1 MRKRFLRTAIAVP
14 ITISILFSTACG
26 SKSGS
31 TTFDEQE
38 TTTTQEEEETTKT
51 SDEVY
56 TGNNVISGLVGG
68 IELSST
74 IDETDREEET
84 TTVAVSN
91 NNKETTTAQTTTS
104 KVVDNNVPTETTTV
118 EPTTEWIPPEPT
130 TAEDPIAKILSK
142 YGYTYIMD
150 KWTYNKVKG
159 DSIFIETPTGEQWCP
174 ISEVENLMNLCN
186 GDLSIVVFDCHQ
198 DKTTMENVFNYFL
211 GYRVEVDIS
220 EENVYGDM
228 GTVYRTYYD
237 DPDNHREFV
246 ERLDLVIVEDAEYTH
261 VHVHYDVYGEEI
273 YNNANYGSKMND
285 QIAEVYNKWYLDEY
299 GCYGYSIM
307 YDRWDEYDRISEY
320 SIRKSDGA
328 IVDCQYKFW
337 SQP

>member
-1 MRKRFLRTAIAVP
+1 M
-14 ITISILFSTACG
+14 
-26 SKSGS
+26 
-31 TTFDEQE
+31 Q
-38 TTTTQEEEETTKT
+38 QEETAKT

-56 TGNNVISGLVGG
+56 TRNNIISDLVGG
-68 IELSST
+68 IELSTNS
-74 IDETDREEET
+74 DKTDKEEET
-84 TTVAVSN
+84 TTVAASN

-142 YGYTYIMD
+142 YGYTYR
-150 KWTYNKVKG
+150 KPTRNGTYYKTPG
-159 DSIFIETPTGEQWCP
+159 DDIYIETPTGERHCP
-174 ISEVENLMNLCN
+174 IVEVENLMNLCN
-186 GDLSIVVFDCHQ
+186 GDLSIVTFDSYE
-198 DKTTMENVFNYFL
+198 DPNTREYVFNYFL

-237 DPDNHREFV
+237 DPDNHGEFV

>member
-38 TTTTQEEEETTKT
+38 TTTMQEEEETTKT

-56 TGNNVISGLVGG
+56 TRNNVISGLVGG
-68 IELSST
+68 IELSSNS
-74 IDETDREEET
+74 DETDREEET

-91 NNKETTTAQTTTS
+91 NNKETTTTQTTTS
-104 KVVDNNVPTETTTV
+104 KVVDNNAPTETTTV

-186 GDLSIVVFDCHQ
+186 GDLSIVTFDIHGTHGT
-198 DKTTMENVFNYFL
+198 DNFVFNYFL
-211 GYRVEVDIS
+211 GYRVEVDIR

-246 ERLDLVIVEDAEYTH
+246 ERLDIIIVEDAEYTH
-261 VHVHYDVYGEEI
+261 VRAHYDVFAEEI
-273 YNNANYGSKMND
+273 FENEYYGGKMNE
-285 QIAEVYNKWYLDEY
+285 QLAEAYNKWYRDDH
-299 GCYGYSIM
+299 GWYGYSIM
-307 YDRWDEYDRISEY
+307 YDRYDKYFRTSEY

-328 IVDCQYKFW
+328 IVDCQYKFL

>member
-1 MRKRFLRTAIAVP
+1 MKKRFLRTAIAVP

-38 TTTTQEEEETTKT
+38 TTTMQEEETTKT

-142 YGYTYIMD
+142 YGYTYRTD
-150 KWTYNKVKG
+150 KW
-159 DSIFIETPTGEQWCP
+159 DHDDICIETPTGDQWCR
-174 ISEVENLMNLCN
+174 ISELENVLNLCN
-186 GDLSIVVFDCHQ
+186 GDLSIIVI
-198 DKTTMENVFNYFL
+198 ENYENYFNYFL
-211 GYRVEVDIS
+211 GYRVKVDIK

-228 GTVYRTYYD
+228 GTVYRTYYT
-237 DPDNHREFV
+237 DPNNHNEFV
-246 ERLDLVIVEDAEYTH
+246 ERLDIIIVEDAEYTH
-261 VHVHYDVYGEEI
+261 VRAHYDVFAEEI
-273 YNNANYGSKMND
+273 FENEYYGGKMNE
-285 QIAEVYNKWYLDEY
+285 QLAEAYNKWYRDDH
-299 GCYGYSIM
+299 GWYGYSIM
-307 YDRWDEYDRISEY
+307 YDRYDKYFRTSEY

-328 IVDCQYKFW
+328 IVDCQYKFL